1 MTQPYPNYLL
11 ELLVPWDLPIEQ
23 QLDEFDKEQLTK
35 ILDQFL
41 QTLEQ
46 PSPEKELIILEEIL
60 ASLDTVEVT
69 PIEISST
76 KSYLENWEVA
86 DYDKYFNVMRVQS
99 SSPALSLLKGVVVA
113 YQAFLLL
120 HYQNKQLNSTQI
132 KLQKQGFISYACLL
146 IRVCDLPLEKPVIFL
161 E

>member
-41 QTLEQ
+41 QALEQ
-46 PSPEKELIILEEIL
+46 PSPEKERIIIEQILVSLETIEVFPVEI
-60 ASLDTVEVT
+60 
-69 PIEISST
+69 PST

-86 DYDKYFNVMRVQS
+86 DYDKYFDVMRVQS
-99 SSPALSLLKGVVVA
+99 AKPAFSLLKGVVIA
-113 YQAFLLL
+113 YHAFLSL

-132 KLQKQGFISYACLL
+132 VLQKQGFISYACLL
-146 IRVCDLPLEKPVIFL
+146 IRVCDLPL
-161 E
+161 